1 MRVTAFAILALGL
14 LTQSAHAQSDQPLT
28 LECTRTGVA
37 RSEIRSVTEGAPHSL
52 VTTPVNQLGE
62 HIPDLG
68 PADFRIAKGK
78 KIATIHEVKEITAV
92 ENTVMRVILMVD
104 NSQSMSPWL
113 GIMHRT
119 LEKTIAGLSPAV
131 RVSVLFFREGENAAP
146 VFHHNGK
153 PLPMVRLPYTY
164 DKPRAV
170 EYAKRM
176 LVERNLTRNTYL
188 YDGVYAVREQIAAD
202 TGRVDRSFAIIF
214 SDGEDNKSIVDAPTA
229 LNAAHTGTTY
239 FTIDYL
245 TKANSFLVELAKNTG
260 GEHFLARNA
269 EDLGGIFDEI
279 AKKIVAKGYTVTY
292 SFKQTPTATLSAS
305 ARELVME
312 EEIIRETF
320 PLLNYVFFE
329 QGSSTIPERYR
340 RLTSA
345 EVTAFEES
353 AIEGGA
359 LDFYYNALNVIGSRM
374 NASPDA
380 RITITGYHSN
390 TGSERNAGQL
400 ARGRAEAVRDYLRTV
415 WNIDE
420 TRMTLAAGALPPVA
434 SSSRDTMGQSENR
447 RVEVTSEDA
456 QLLRPVTFVRRI
468 AKVIPESVQFTTT
481 VNAEEGLEN
490 WRISTEQNGV
500 LFDQRNG
507 SQHEARMTWNWKNRD
522 GELPASSGAL
532 STRFLIQDKAG
543 DSYVTEPLSIA
554 VREIKRESR
563 KNVMVE
569 GGITVEKISL
579 ILFPFDV
586 AEPGPRNERIMDTYV
601 YPRVTEDAGITV
613 SGYTDVIGS
622 EDYNLKLS
630 QQRADAVR
638 TILLNRLGPA
648 SAERVRAVGLG
659 ETAPVFSNDTPEGR
673 FYNRTVSLRI
683 ERE

>member
-1 MRVTAFAILALGL
+1 MKVAALAILALVFL
-14 LTQSAHAQSDQPLT
+14 SQMAQSQSDQPLS
-28 LECTRTGVA
+28 LECA
-37 RSEIRSVTEGAPHSL
+37 RPEVVKSDIRSVKEGTPHSL

-78 KIATIHEVKEITAV
+78 KIASIHDVREITAV

-131 RVSVLFFREGENAAP
+131 RVAVMFFREGENAAP
-146 VFHHNGK
+146 SFHHNGR
-153 PLPMVRLPYTY
+153 PLPIVRLPYTY
-164 DKPRAV
+164 DKARAV

-188 YDGVYAVREQIAAD
+188 YDGVAAVREQIDAD
-202 TGRVDRSFAIIF
+202 TGKVDKSFAIIF
-214 SDGEDNKSIVDAPTA
+214 SDGEDNKSIVDAATA

-292 SFKQTPTATLSAS
+292 SFKGPPSATITASAS
-305 ARELVME
+305 ELVME

-320 PLLNYVFFE
+320 PLLNYVFFD
-329 QGSSTIPERYR
+329 QGSSTIPQRYT

-345 EVTAFEES
+345 DVSAFDES
-353 AIEGGA
+353 AIEGDA

-374 NASPDA
+374 NASPAA
-380 RITITGYHSN
+380 RITVTGYHSN
-390 TGSERNAGQL
+390 SGSERNANQL
-400 ARGRAEAVRDYLRTV
+400 AKGRAEAVRDYLRTV
-415 WNIDE
+415 WNVDDARI
-420 TRMTLAAGALPPVA
+420 TLASGALPPVA

-447 RVEVTSEDA
+447 RVEITSEDG

-468 AKVIPESVQFTTT
+468 ASVIPETVQFTTT
-481 VNAEEGLEN
+481 VNAEEGLDS
-490 WRISTEQNGV
+490 WRMSTEQNGV
-500 LFDQRNG
+500 LFDQRG
-507 SQHEARMTWNWKNRD
+507 ASQHEARITWNWKNRT
-522 GELPASSGAL
+522 GELPASSGTL
-532 STRFLIQDKAG
+532 STRLLIQDKAG
-543 DSYVTEPLSIA
+543 DSYVTEPVSIA
-554 VREIKRESR
+554 VREVKRESR

-586 AEPGPRNERIMDTYV
+586 AEPGPRNESIMNEYV
-601 YPRVTEDAGITV
+601 YPRVTDEARITV

-638 TILLNRLGPA
+638 TVILGRLGQEA
-648 SAERVRAVGLG
+648 SERVNAIGLG
-659 ETAPVFSNDTPEGR
+659 ETSPVFSNDTPEGR

-683 ERE
+683 ER

>member
-1 MRVTAFAILALGL
+1 MKSVAVVILALL
-14 LTQSAHAQSDQPLT
+14 FLSHPAQAQSDQPLS
-28 LECTRTGVA
+28 LECTRPEVVK
-37 RSEIRSVTEGAPHSL
+37 SDVRSVTEGKPHSL
-52 VTTPVNQLGE
+52 ITTPVNQLGE

-68 PADFRIAKGK
+68 PADFRIAKGR

-119 LEKTIAGLSPAV
+119 LDKTIAGLSPAV
-131 RVSVLFFREGENAAP
+131 RVAVLFFREGENAAP
-146 VFHHNGK
+146 SFHHNGR
-153 PLPMVRLPYTY
+153 PLPIVRLPYTY
-164 DKPRAV
+164 DKPRAA

-188 YDGVYAVREQIAAD
+188 YDGVYAVREQIDAD

-214 SDGEDNKSIVDAPTA
+214 SDGEDNKSIVDAATA

-245 TKANSFLVELAKNTG
+245 TKANSFLVELARNTG

-292 SFKQTPTATLSAS
+292 SFKSPPSATIAASAS
-305 ARELVME
+305 ELVME

-329 QGSSTIPERYR
+329 QASSTIPERYT

-345 EVTAFEES
+345 EVSAFDES
-353 AIEGGA
+353 AIEGDA

-374 NASPDA
+374 NALPAA
-380 RITITGYHSN
+380 RITVTGYHNN
-390 TGSERNAGQL
+390 TGSERNASQL
-400 ARGRAEAVRDYLRTV
+400 AKGRAEAVRDYLRTV
-415 WNIDE
+415 WNIADA
-420 TRMTLAAGALPPVA
+420 RMTITSGALPPVA

-447 RVEVTSEDA
+447 RVEITTDEA

-468 AKVIPESVQFTTT
+468 ASVIPETVQFTTA
-481 VNAEEGLEN
+481 VNAEEGLES
-490 WRISTEQNGV
+490 WRISTEQNGT
-500 LFDQRNG
+500 LFDQRTG
-507 SQHEARMTWNWKNRD
+507 SQHEARISWNWKNRT
-522 GELPASSGAL
+522 GGLPASSGTL
-532 STRFLIQDKAG
+532 STRFLVQDRAG
-543 DSYVTEPLSIA
+543 DSYVTEPVSIT
-554 VREIKRESR
+554 VREVKRESR

-586 AEPGPRNERIMDTYV
+586 AEPGPRNESIMNEYV
-601 YPRVTEDAGITV
+601 YPRVTDEARITV

-622 EDYNLKLS
+622 DDYNLKLS

-638 TILLNRLGPA
+638 TVLLARLGQDA
-648 SAERVRAVGLG
+648 AARVNAVGLG
-659 ETAPVFSNDTPEGR
+659 ETSPVFSNDTPEGR

-683 ERE
+683 ER